1 MTNGTLRE
9 SEAHPAALDAL
20 EFVKSHSI
28 EDLMKWREAFASC
41 AIEGNRAGEVCG
53 ETLDRLLN
61 RQMVSDRYVLGLAW
75 AMRKTHNVELTGSGQ
90 VHRPESS
97 DRRERG

>member
-75 AMRKTHNVELTGSGQ
+75 AMRKTPNVEL
-90 VHRPESS
+90 RP
-97 DRRERG
+97 RPQGVAP

>member
-75 AMRKTHNVELTGSGQ
+75 AMRKTPNEELNGAAPTEGETK
-90 VHRPESS
+90 P
-97 DRRERG
+97 